1 MVMTMYDIPHT
12 VVETDPFLK
21 RAADIWTEEERTE
34 FVDFIASNRM
44 AGDEIPC
51 TGGLRKV
58 RWSRAGMG
66 KRGGVRIIYK
76 NGVKPLS
83 LQGRGCKPSVSL
95 DSGYIF
101 QLSPCLHY
109 LYCKRNIHHSK
120 KFVLSKNASVNT
132 NFLE

>member
-58 RWSRAGMG
+58 RWSRSGMG
-66 KRGGVRIIYK
+66 KRGGARIIYYYYDESAPIYLLWIYAK
-76 NGVKPLS
+76 GTQEDLTPKEKILLS
-83 LQGRGCKPSVSL
+83 NWK
-95 DSGYIF
+95 
-101 QLSPCLHY
+101 
-109 LYCKRNIHHSK
+109 
-120 KFVLSKNASVNT
+120 
-132 NFLE
+132 

>member
-66 KRGGVRIIYK
+66 KRGGARIIYYYYDESA
-76 NGVKPLS
+76 P
-83 LQGRGCKPSVSL
+83 
-95 DSGYIF
+95 I
-101 QLSPCLHY
+101 Y
-109 LYCKRNIHHSK
+109 LLWIYAKGTQEDLTPKEKIL
-120 KFVLSKNASVNT
+120 LSKFAAELKST
-132 NFLE
+132 NKERRKVQQSWKKK

>member
-66 KRGGVRIIYK
+66 KRGGARIIYYYYDESA
-76 NGVKPLS
+76 P
-83 LQGRGCKPSVSL
+83 
-95 DSGYIF
+95 I
-101 QLSPCLHY
+101 Y
-109 LYCKRNIHHSK
+109 LLWIYAKGTQEDLTPKEKIL
-120 KFVLSKNASVNT
+120 LSKFAAELKST
-132 NFLE
+132 NKERRKAQQSWKKK

>member
-58 RWSRAGMG
+58 RWSRSGMG
-66 KRGGVRIIYK
+66 KRGGARIIYYYYDESA
-76 NGVKPLS
+76 P
-83 LQGRGCKPSVSL
+83 
-95 DSGYIF
+95 I
-101 QLSPCLHY
+101 Y
-109 LYCKRNIHHSK
+109 LLWVYAKGTQEDLTPKEKIL
-120 KFVLSKNASVNT
+120 LSKFATELKST
-132 NFLE
+132 NKERRKAQQSWKKK